1 MDNSILFMRARQLAD
16 YVGKEAES
24 NWYQQQ
30 LEKFEDSMEKW
41 EMEEDEI
48 FDEFTMPKQIP
59 IVKEKK
65 YIQMDSCSCGSGKK
79 KCCGKI
85 C

>member
-1 MDNSILFMRARQLAD
+1 MVRKATWGVSCYMDNSILFMCARQLAD

-41 EMEEDEI
+41 EME
-48 FDEFTMPKQIP
+48 
-59 IVKEKK
+59 
-65 YIQMDSCSCGSGKK
+65 
-79 KCCGKI
+79 
-85 C
+85 